1 MITNVSGTRYTS
13 QILMKFEFFST
24 YFRKTLKIKCHE
36 NTFSESLTLP
46 CGRTDGQTY
55 MMKQRVA
62 FHSIVNAPENYCI
75 LTPNVSGQRL
85 APLF

>member
-46 CGRTDGQTY
+46 CGRTDGRTDIHDEAKSRFSQ
-55 MMKQRVA
+55 
-62 FHSIVNAPENYCI
+62 YCEC
-75 LTPNVSGQRL
+75 
-85 APLF
+85 A